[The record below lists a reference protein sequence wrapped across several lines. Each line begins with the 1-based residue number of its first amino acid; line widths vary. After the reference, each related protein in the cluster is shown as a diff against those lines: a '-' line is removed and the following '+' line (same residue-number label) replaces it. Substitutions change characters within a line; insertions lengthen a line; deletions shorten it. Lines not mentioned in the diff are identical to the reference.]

1 MLLSYF
7 SPLAPA
13 AILLLSALV
22 LLIGGPRLPQTWR
35 NHPGI
40 RYFGAPALVG
50 LAGLSLLAIR
60 LATDPDALTDELQIL
75 SGWNFVTS
83 ESAATL
89 TVRADLLSLPFL
101 IVVILVLLAVTL
113 LHFDPLASTTDDI
126 YGIKIV
132 SWLIIGAG
140 ACFLFV
146 AANGLTLIYAIMAFD
161 TLTGFYWLSQKHPDL
176 GVARL
181 FLGILTSGAILLAS
195 LTLATAPTAAFI
207 LLGIALWLRLGLYP
221 FLEVAIHPHWRS
233 DARLIYFGLTITV
246 GLYLTIRTVGQPLP
260 ELIRWLIVLTAL
272 LGGLLAWLTSLR
284 QNDEVAESAQETRSA
299 LLTWLIL
306 TEVLVILVAQPLSSG
321 AMAAFAVGLIL
332 SLVALWVTPAL
343 GRPRLK
349 EQAWSWPYLP
359 AAAATLTLIGAP
371 FSLGWVA
378 KLSMYEAFL
387 AGNQPVMIGVVILA
401 EALAF
406 SGLVRYWFTLAGGDE
421 TNSWWS
427 TIGILAMVP
436 FLTPGLGPFIFSALT
451 QSNLSISQV
460 ELSIGAVAITII
472 VPVIGSLL
480 GYFRREIIE
489 RLHIPTRMVVAI
501 ASLAWL
507 PGWGQIL
514 FKEAGKFGLRV
525 RVILEGQHYMGWAI
539 FTALVGALVI
549 LLS

>member
-1 MLLSYF
+1 M
-7 SPLAPA
+7 
-13 AILLLSALV
+13 SALV
-22 LLIGGPRLPQTWR
+22 LLIVGPRLPQTWQ

-40 RYFGAPALVG
+40 RYFSAPALVG

-60 LATDPDALTDELQIL
+60 LATDPDALTEELQIL
-75 SGWNFVTS
+75 SGWNFVTN

-101 IVVILVLLAVTL
+101 IVVLLGLLAVML
-113 LHFDPLASTTDDI
+113 LHFDPLASTTDNI
-126 YGIKIV
+126 YELKIV

-161 TLTGFYWLSQKHPDL
+161 TLTGFYWLNQKHRDL

-181 FLGILTSGAILLAS
+181 FLGVLTTGAILLAS
-195 LTLATAPTAAFI
+195 LTLATAPTAGFI

-221 FLEVAIHPHWRS
+221 FLEVAAHPYWRS
-233 DARLIYFGLTITV
+233 DARLIYYGLSITV

-260 ELIRWLIVLTAL
+260 ELVRWLIVLTAL
-272 LGGLLAWLTSLR
+272 LSGLLAWLTSLR
-284 QNDEVAESAQETRSA
+284 QNDNGVEDAQETRSA

-306 TEVLVILVAQPLSSG
+306 TEALLVLVAQPLPTS
-321 AMAAFAVGLIL
+321 AMAAFTVGLIL

-343 GRPRLK
+343 GRPRLH

-378 KLSMYEAFL
+378 KLTMYESFL
-387 AGNQPVMIGVVILA
+387 ATNQPMMIGVVVLA

-421 TNSWWS
+421 ANSWWS

-436 FLTPGLGPFIFSALT
+436 FLTPGLAPFIFSALT

-472 VPVIGSLL
+472 VPVVGSLL
-480 GYFRREIIE
+480 GYFRHEIIG
-489 RLHIPTRMVVAI
+489 RLGIRTQRVVKI
-501 ASLAWL
+501 ASLSWL

-525 RVILEGQHYMGWAI
+525 RVVLEGQHYIGWAV